1 MSVRNAIALL
11 VALST
16 LALLAG
22 CGSGS
27 ATNPIAPPGGG
38 FSNSNLDGTYVFSI
52 SGTDSNDYPYAMV
65 GALTANGSG
74 VITGG
79 TLDIN
84 DADTAEFTSGP
95 IAGASINSNGSYS
108 VSVDGR
114 GRATIGTNISGF
126 GNLTFDFVLSTSSHG
141 LITEFDTFGSGS
153 GTLDLQAAG
162 VSPSGSYAFS
172 LYGANYSSGT
182 PWATVGNFAFS
193 GGDIAGLDDL
203 NEGGLLT
210 YADQTL
216 TGSLVLG
223 PSATPA
229 TTLATGA
236 FSGLFDVVAIDATH
250 LKFIEMDET
259 ATLSGDAYSQ
269 TSPTITTG
277 TMAFTLTGEEFAS
290 GGFMTTNGSGGISGV
305 EDYND
310 NGTNVSSPSA
320 PAIFT
325 ANYTAA
331 GTGRYTLGNFATFV
345 GGSAYAAYPSSGGLL
360 LLEVDNSG
368 IAVGAGYTQSTTTFG
383 ATSQGYGLNLTG
395 INIAASQSLGAAI
408 EVDDI
413 AEFTASA
420 ATSGNGTLT
429 AGIIDENADPGGST
443 SFGAPFFD
451 LGLSDGT
458 YGALDNLGRYGLSA
472 TAGNGNSSTL
482 NGRFDLTFYTVD
494 GTTFPFIESDNG
506 QVSTGVIVVQSATS
520 ATPGMAQLRPQL
532 FVAPRPIRARAAGSK
547 KK

>member
-162 VSPSGSYAFS
+162 VSPSGTYAFS
-172 LYGANYSSGT
+172 LSGGNYSSGT
-182 PWATVGNFAFS
+182 PWAAVGNFSYS
-193 GGDIAGLDDL
+193 GGDIAGLEDI
-203 NEGGLLT
+203 NEGGLLA
-210 YADQTL
+210 YGGQTL

-229 TTLATGA
+229 TTLSTEA
-236 FSGLFDVVAIDATH
+236 FSGLFDVFAIDATH

-269 TSPTITTG
+269 TSATMPTG
-277 TMAFTLTGEEFAS
+277 TMAFTLTGEAFAA
-290 GGFMTTNGSGGISGV
+290 GGFLTTNGSGGISGV

-310 NGTNVSSPSA
+310 QGTVSSPSA
-320 PAIFT
+320 PGVFS

-331 GTGRYTLGNFATFV
+331 GTGRYTLGSFATFV

-360 LLEVDNSG
+360 LLEIDTLGVS
-368 IAVGAGYTQSTTTFG
+368 VGAAYPQTTSTFG
-383 ATSQGYGLNLTG
+383 ATSQGYGLNLAG
-395 INIAASQSLGAAI
+395 INLGATTGQAE

-413 AEFTASA
+413 AEFAASA
-420 ATSGNGTLT
+420 ATGGSGTLT
-429 AGIIDENADPGGST
+429 AGIIDENADPGSIQ
-443 SFGAPFFD
+443 AFD
-451 LGLSDGT
+451 IGLTNGI
-458 YGALDNLGRYGLSA
+458 YGAVDSAGRYQLQA
-472 TAGNGNSSTL
+472 TAEKGNSGTL
-482 NGRFDLTFYTVD
+482 NGELVLTFYAVD

-506 QVSTGVIVVQSATS
+506 QVATGVIVLQNSSS
-520 ATPGMAQLRPQL
+520 ATPGVAQSRSHI
-532 FVAPRPIRARAAGSK
+532 FVAPRLIRAQATRK
-547 KK
+547 K